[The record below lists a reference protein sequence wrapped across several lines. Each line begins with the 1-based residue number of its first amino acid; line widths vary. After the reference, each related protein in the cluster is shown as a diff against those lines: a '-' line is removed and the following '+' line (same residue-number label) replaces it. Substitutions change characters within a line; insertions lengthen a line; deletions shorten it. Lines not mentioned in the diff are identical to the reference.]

1 MLRYASCVLMAGA
14 LAHALA
20 SDASAR
26 PATVSDFAIC
36 NQEAADAAGGSA
48 LPAPGARAPKPAP
61 PVAPGSPERPDTAAS
76 GGMATGTDS
85 TGKLVAGARD
95 PRDEGMAADR
105 ADNRAY
111 QTAYRECMSRRGVTA
126 KPAS

>member
-1 MLRYASCVLMAGA
+1 MVRVASSFALVGTAVAMLAGGA
-14 LAHALA
+14 
-20 SDASAR
+20 DAR

-36 NQEAADAAGGSA
+36 NQEAAAATGGSA
-48 LPAPGARAPKPAP
+48 LPAPGGTTPRPAP

-95 PRDEGMAADR
+95 PRDEGMAVDHAGD
-105 ADNRAY
+105 AAY
-111 QTAYRECMSRRGVTA
+111 QAAYRDCMARRGITS